1 MVQTMISMLNKIQ
14 LADSMLVEAIKEYR
28 NDDSQIS
35 YVKSILLSGAVI
47 GITNPLLIEKGL
59 ETSIGE
65 VADLSVVLSN
75 NQFHGQKEKEKYKRQ
90 TISFFKYVYNSLKH
104 SGVAKDNIKP
114 SDDLEIQCD
123 LKTEARDLIIHAKT
137 DMYKL
142 NLSHDDLSAD
152 LLSYFL
158 ELDFEP

>member
-1 MVQTMISMLNKIQ
+1 MLDKIQ

-35 YVKSILLSGAVI
+35 YIKSILLSGAVI

-59 ETSIGE
+59 ETSLGE
-65 VADLSVVLSN
+65 VADLSVLLSN
-75 NQFHGQKEKEKYKRQ
+75 NEFNSHKEKEKYKRQ
-90 TISFFKYVYNSLKH
+90 TISLFKYVYNSLKH
-104 SGVAKDNIKP
+104 SGVPKDNIKA

-123 LKTEARDLIIHAKT
+123 LKTEARDLIMHAKT
-137 DMYKL
+137 DMHKL
-142 NLSHDDLSAD
+142 NLSHDDLSSD

-158 ELDFEP
+158 ELDFEL

>member
-1 MVQTMISMLNKIQ
+1 MLNKIQ
-14 LADSMLVEAIKEYR
+14 AADSMLVEAIKEFR

-35 YVKSILLSGAVI
+35 YIKSILLSGAVI

-65 VADLSVVLSN
+65 VANLSVSLSH
-75 NQFHGQKEKEKYKRQ
+75 NQFNSHKEKETYKRR
-90 TISFFKYVYNSLKH
+90 TISFLKYVYNALKH
-104 SGVAKDNIKP
+104 SGVPKDSIQP
-114 SDDLEIQCD
+114 SDDLEIECD
-123 LKTEARDLIIHAKT
+123 LKTEARDLIMHAKT
-137 DMYKL
+137 DMEKL
-142 NLSHDDLSAD
+142 NLSHDDLSED